1 MRKLFF
7 YFLGMTALVA
17 CQPKTFKI
25 EGKLA
30 GIENG
35 KVYLQNI
42 RDGRPNP
49 VDTADVVAGGFTFEG
64 QVEAP
69 ELYFI
74 IVEGQQMPVVLFAEN
89 GNIKVEGSIDSL
101 DKVTVSGS
109 KSHDLF
115 KKFNDEMPD
124 SKRSMAIRDE
134 YMQAQMSQDQAKMT
148 ALGEEMNAIIE
159 NQQAYMKKFVFD
171 NVANP
176 VGAFMGLNVASMLEY
191 AELDSLVTLLEVKQ
205 PNHIYVQ
212 DLKKAIEPMKAH
224 QLALEAVKEGKTAPA
239 FSLVSTEGNEVS
251 LESYKGKYVLVDFW
265 ASWCQPCRQENPN
278 VVNAYKAYNSKGF
291 EVLSVSVDR
300 DEQAWLNAI
309 KEDGLT
315 WAQVRDTENKVA
327 EMYAIQQIPTTF
339 LLDREGVIIAT
350 NLRGEALE
358 AKLKELMP

>member
-42 RDGRPNP
+42 REGRPNP
-49 VDTADVVAGGFTFEG
+49 VDTADVVAGGFSFEG
-64 QVEAP
+64 KVDAP

-89 GNIKVEGSIDSL
+89 GKIKVEGSVDSL
-101 DKVTVSGS
+101 DKVTVTGS

-124 SKRSMAIRDE
+124 AKRSTAIRDE

-191 AELDSLVTLLEVKQ
+191 AELDSLVTLLEVQQ
-205 PNHIYVQ
+205 PTHIYVQ

-239 FSLVSTEGNEVS
+239 FSLVSTDGNEVS

-300 DEQAWLNAI
+300 DEQAWMNAI

-315 WAQVRDTENKVA
+315 WAQVRDAENKVA

-339 LLDREGVIIAT
+339 LLDRDGVIIAT
-350 NLRGEALE
+350 NLRGEALD

>member
-1 MRKLFF
+1 MKKLFF
-7 YFLGMTALVA
+7 FFLGMTALVA
-17 CQPKTFKI
+17 CQPKAFKI
-25 EGKLA
+25 EGKLT

-42 RDGRPNP
+42 RDGRPNAL
-49 VDTADVVAGGFTFEG
+49 DTADVVAGKFIFEG
-64 QVEAP
+64 KVDAP
-69 ELYFI
+69 ELYFV

-89 GNIKVEGSIDSL
+89 GKIKIEGSIDSL
-101 DKVTVSGS
+101 DKVTITGS

-115 KKFNDEMPD
+115 KKFNDDMPD
-124 SKRSMAIRDE
+124 AKRSMAIRDE
-134 YMQAQMSQDQAKMT
+134 YMQAQMMQDQEKMM

-176 VGAFMGLNVASMLEY
+176 VGAFMGLNVGSMLEY
-191 AELDSLVTLLEVKQ
+191 AEMDSLVTLLEAKQ

-212 DLKKAIEPMKAH
+212 ELKKAIEPMKAH
-224 QLALEAVKEGKTAPA
+224 QLALEAVKEGKNAPA
-239 FSLVSTEGNEVS
+239 FSLVATDGKEIS
-251 LESYKGKYVLVDFW
+251 LESFKGKYVLVDFW

-278 VVNAYKAYNSKGF
+278 VVAAYKAYNSKGF
-291 EVLSVSVDR
+291 EVLGVSVDR

-309 KEDGLT
+309 KEDGLI
-315 WAQVRDTENKVA
+315 WSQVRDTENKVA
-327 EMYAIQQIPTTF
+327 EMYALQQIPTTF

>member
-1 MRKLFF
+1 MKKLFF

-25 EGKLA
+25 EGKLT
-30 GIENG
+30 GVENG

-42 RDGRPNP
+42 REGRPNP
-49 VDTADVVAGGFTFEG
+49 VDTADVVAGAFTFEG
-64 QVEAP
+64 KVDAP

-89 GNIKVEGSIDSL
+89 GKIKIEGSVDSL
-101 DKVTVSGS
+101 DKATISGS

-191 AELDSLVTLLEVKQ
+191 AELDSLVTLLEAQQ
-205 PNHIYVQ
+205 PTHIYVQ

-224 QLALEAVKEGKTAPA
+224 QLALEAVKEGKPAPA
-239 FSLVSTEGNEVS
+239 FSLVATDGKEVS
-251 LESYKGKYVLVDFW
+251 LESFKGKYVLVDFW

-291 EVLSVSVDR
+291 EVFSVSLDR
-300 DEQAWLNAI
+300 HDQARLNAV

-327 EMYAIQQIPTTF
+327 ELYAIQQIPTTF

>member
-1 MRKLFF
+1 MKKFLFF
-7 YFLGMTALVA
+7 FLGMTALTA

-25 EGKLA
+25 EGKLT

-49 VDTADVVAGGFTFEG
+49 VDTADITAGAFKFEG
-64 QVEAP
+64 KVDSP
-69 ELYFI
+69 ELYFV
-74 IVEGQQMPVVLFAEN
+74 IVDGHQMPVVLFAEN
-89 GNIKVEGSIDSL
+89 GKISIEGSVDSL
-101 DKVTVSGS
+101 DKATVSGS

-124 SKRSMAIRDE
+124 AKRSMAIRDE

-148 ALGEEMNAIIE
+148 ALGDEMNSIIE

-176 VGAFMGLNVASMLEY
+176 VGAFMGLNVASMLEFS
-191 AELDSLVTLLEVKQ
+191 ELDSLVKLLEVKQ

-224 QLALEAVKEGKTAPA
+224 QQSLEAVKEGKVAPA
-239 FSLVSTEGNEVS
+239 FSLVTTDGKEVS
-251 LESYKGKYVLVDFW
+251 LESFKGKYVLVDFW

-278 VVNAYKAYNSKGF
+278 VVAAYKAFNSKGF

-300 DEQAWLNAI
+300 DEEAWKNAI
-309 KEDGLT
+309 KEDGLSWT
-315 WAQVRDTENKVA
+315 QVRDAENKVA
-327 EMYAIQQIPTTF
+327 ELYAIQQIPTTF
-339 LLDREGVIIAT
+339 LLDQQGVIIAT

>member
-1 MRKLFF
+1 
-7 YFLGMTALVA
+7 
-17 CQPKTFKI
+17 
-25 EGKLA
+25 
-30 GIENG
+30 
-35 KVYLQNI
+35 
-42 RDGRPNP
+42 
-49 VDTADVVAGGFTFEG
+49 
-64 QVEAP
+64 
-69 ELYFI
+69 
-74 IVEGQQMPVVLFAEN
+74 
-89 GNIKVEGSIDSL
+89 
-101 DKVTVSGS
+101 
-109 KSHDLF
+109 
-115 KKFNDEMPD
+115 
-124 SKRSMAIRDE
+124 
-134 YMQAQMSQDQAKMT
+134 
-148 ALGEEMNAIIE
+148 
-159 NQQAYMKKFVFD
+159 
-171 NVANP
+171 
-176 VGAFMGLNVASMLEY
+176 
-191 AELDSLVTLLEVKQ
+191 
-205 PNHIYVQ
+205 
-212 DLKKAIEPMKAH
+212 MKAH